1 MTEAGRA
8 AGVRIVCGT
17 MNEIDRK
24 NSVAPACPLCGKP
37 VDAAFKP
44 FCSKRCADVDLN
56 RWLKG
61 VYAVPVK
68 EETDEDGE
76 RPPEREAGEPT

>member
-1 MTEAGRA
+1 MQIAI
-8 AGVRIVCGT
+8 GVE
-17 MNEIDRK
+17 N
-24 NSVAPACPLCGKP
+24 
-37 VDAAFKP
+37 
-44 FCSKRCADVDLN
+44 ADVDLN

-68 EETDEDGE
+68 DETDEDGE